1 MLIII
6 LIILSL
12 LIVGLIC
19 TNKEHFVVKSSG
31 KNSCGEIIDG
41 PFSRPVNTPS
51 CFYYD
56 INRDNEN
63 IYSSLNYVS
72 KKIGEELDTTQNI
85 NDSLIRKSREAN
97 TNIQNL
103 MNGDIVKQVKRDL
116 DGNEGDLQSGNGY
129 IDLNFILEYYKLPN
143 DIENQIISQL
153 TDVINKKIQ
162 ELTNYSGV
170 NISNQVR
177 DHLTESRLTSII
189 NEISIILNDK
199 FESRGN
205 IDIIETINQVINGL
219 NIDQEIKNKIKINIM
234 GDKQITA
241 YLKGNS
247 KNEVSIDDM
256 VYYRHQLVSD
266 FPDLGKL
273 GEEIIVGGLVCSSAD
288 SDSRNISIRAIYFIN
303 PNVIVNSQVDGPSKY
318 KQIYIKGDLSKQN
331 DLDTQCYGMPNRD
344 LACRPN
350 LWLEDQN
357 EFAKKNF
364 GNYTKGSVNE
374 IACQNTPEVY
384 TNLPKTVPIASVSK
398 NLNKLLLKCK
408 TDELKASDKL
418 VNNMD
423 GKNKCEENC
432 INIVSDNNKPTRFIE
447 VVRSN
452 NKNKF
457 YFKNER
463 ITREIAG
470 SETSITLPNGDKP
483 RYLFQRPGGP
493 REKALL
499 FAYSQSKKW
508 YNLNSNAQFEIYDD
522 ESPDETNCCIPV

>member
-12 LIVGLIC
+12 LIVCLIY

-41 PFSRPVNTPS
+41 PFSRPVNLPS

-72 KKIGEELDTTQNI
+72 TKIGEELNNTQNI
-85 NDSLIRKSREAN
+85 NDNLIRKSRQAN
-97 TNIQNL
+97 IDIQKL
-103 MNGDIVKQVKRDL
+103 MNGPIVKQVKRDL
-116 DGNEGDLQSGNGY
+116 DGNEGDLQGSNGY
-129 IDLNFILEYYKLPN
+129 IDLNYILEYYKLPN

-153 TDVINKKIQ
+153 TEVINKKIE
-162 ELTNYSGV
+162 ELTKYSGV
-170 NISNQVR
+170 NISNQVSN
-177 DHLTESRLTSII
+177 HLTEQRLTSII
-189 NEISIILNDK
+189 NEISIILNNK
-199 FESRGN
+199 FEARGN
-205 IDIIETINQVINGL
+205 IDIIETINRVINGL
-219 NIDQEIKNKIKINIM
+219 NVDQEIKNKIKINIM

-256 VYYRHQLVSD
+256 VYYRHQLMSD
-266 FPDLGKL
+266 FPDLGKS
-273 GEEIIVGGLVCSSAD
+273 GEEIIVGGLVCASPD
-288 SDSRNISIRAIYFIN
+288 SDSRNISIRAIYFVN

-318 KQIYIKGDLSKQN
+318 KQIYIKADLSKQK
-331 DLDTQCYGMPNRD
+331 DLDIQCYGMPNRD
-344 LACRPN
+344 LACKPN

-364 GNYTKGSVNE
+364 GNYSKGSVNE

-384 TNLPKTVPIASVSK
+384 PNLPKSVPIASVSK

-432 INIVSDNNKPTRFIE
+432 INIVNDNNKSNRFIE
-447 VVRSN
+447 VVRSG

-463 ITREIAG
+463 ITREING
-470 SETSITLPNGDKP
+470 QETSITLPNGDKP
-483 RYLFQRPGGP
+483 RYLFQRPGGA
-493 REKALL
+493 REKALI

-508 YNLNSNAQFEIYDD
+508 YNLANNAQFEIYDG